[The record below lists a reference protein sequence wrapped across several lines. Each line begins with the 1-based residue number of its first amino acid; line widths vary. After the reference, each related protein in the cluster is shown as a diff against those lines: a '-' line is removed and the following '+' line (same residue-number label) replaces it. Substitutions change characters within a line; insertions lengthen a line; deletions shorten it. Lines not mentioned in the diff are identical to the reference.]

1 MGMSVAIIALKR
13 KETTMSEMIKM
24 YNYVCEMRDENAAQ
38 ATEQQK
44 AAYYMYALLAR
55 AYAREIEAMA

>member
-1 MGMSVAIIALKR
+1 
-13 KETTMSEMIKM
+13 MSEMIKM

-38 ATEQQK
+38 ATEQQR

-55 AYAREIEAMA
+55 AYAREIEAMM

>member
-1 MGMSVAIIALKR
+1 
-13 KETTMSEMIKM
+13 MSEMINM
-24 YNYVCEMRDENAAQ
+24 YIYTCEMRDENAAQ

-55 AYAREIEAMA
+55 AYAREIEAMM